1 MLSKSMRKKLNEH
14 NWLWIEKQDSNPSQ
28 TWQRLKKL
36 SVTAINDLT
45 LLANK
50 LPEDKQEEIFSPN
63 RVEDLIAQIIYIGF
77 FSQSHENFNSRK
89 SEIAARLIKRGIDL
103 SINQYMNSSPETPS
117 LIKPTLD
124 HLNQTVDICS
134 DISYKMKLKNID
146 EEVEGSEYRYL
157 FSWNNMLTRE
167 KNILINFI
175 LSKTGDF
182 IAVILKV
189 QNKGDNRRV
198 ITFGID
204 KGDSEIVAQG
214 TFQIAIDN
222 THTHAEACISDVHHQ
237 IIWKDELLVIE
248 VVKDT
253 SLTWRN
259 NLSHNLTNSL
269 DYGNDFNFYI
279 KKNDGPKK
287 RTKQLK

>member
-50 LPEDKQEEIFSPN
+50 LSEDKQVEIFAPS
-63 RVEDLIAQIIYIGF
+63 RVEDLITQIIYIGF

-103 SINQYMNSSPETPS
+103 SINQYVNSSPETPS

-146 EEVEGSEYRYL
+146 EEAEGSEYRYL

-167 KNILINFI
+167 KNILIDFI
-175 LSKTGDF
+175 LSKTCDF
-182 IAVILKV
+182 IANIFKV
-189 QNKGDNRRV
+189 KDKGNRRV
-198 ITFGID
+198 IDFGID
-204 KGDSEIVAQG
+204 TGDSKSIQG
-214 TFQIAIDN
+214 TFKLAINN
-222 THTHAEACISDVHHQ
+222 TYTHAEACIFDARHQ
-237 IIWKDELLVIE
+237 IMWKDELLVKKI
-248 VVKDT
+248 VDDT
-253 SLTWRN
+253 
-259 NLSHNLTNSL
+259 NLSWRSNSSYKITNVL
-269 DYGNDFNFYI
+269 GNTNDFNFYI
-279 KKNDGPKK
+279 KKTDRPKK
-287 RTKQLK
+287 QAK

>member
-50 LPEDKQEEIFSPN
+50 LPEDKQEGIFSSS
-63 RVEDLIAQIIYIGF
+63 RVEDLITQIIYTGF

-103 SINQYMNSSPETPS
+103 SINQYVNSSPETPS

-146 EEVEGSEYRYL
+146 EEVEGSEYQYL

-182 IAVILKV
+182 IANIFKV
-189 QNKGDNRRV
+189 KDKGNGRV
-198 ITFGID
+198 IDFGID
-204 KGDSEIVAQG
+204 TGDSKSIQG
-214 TFQIAIDN
+214 TFQIAIN
-222 THTHAEACISDVHHQ
+222 NAYTLAEACIFDARHQ
-237 IIWKDELLVIE
+237 IIWKDELLVKKIVE
-248 VVKDT
+248 DT
-253 SLTWRN
+253 SSSWR
-259 NLSHNLTNSL
+259 SNSN
-269 DYGNDFNFYI
+269 YNTNDFNFYI
-279 KKNDGPKK
+279 KKTDRPKK
-287 RTKQLK
+287 QAK